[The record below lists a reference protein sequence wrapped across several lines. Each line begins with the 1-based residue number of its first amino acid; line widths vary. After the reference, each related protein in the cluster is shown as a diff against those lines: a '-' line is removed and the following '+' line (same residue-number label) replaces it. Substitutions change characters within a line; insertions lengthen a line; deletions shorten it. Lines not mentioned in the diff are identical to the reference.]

1 MGASLAESARATL
14 SEHLREDGHAGNG
27 YTEPRESWIYCSCGA
42 QVWVWQQFYFE
53 TDEDPERNWIEHLSA
68 MTAGHFIMA
77 HMEQWREHHVDV
89 CELPEPED
97 AWADFF

>member
-1 MGASLAESARATL
+1 MGASLAESAQATL
-14 SEHLREDGHAGNG
+14 AEHLREDGYAGNG

-42 QVWVWQQFYFE
+42 QVWMWQQFYFE
-53 TDEDPERNWIEHLSA
+53 TGEDPEANWIEHLSA

-77 HMEQWREHHVDV
+77 HMSQWTDHLANV
-89 CELPEPED
+89 CRLPELED